1 MLEAAA
7 CRDQA
12 RERAK
17 QGGRRGR
24 ERGEGEVRLTVC
36 ESESASG
43 GGGGGGR
50 GGRAYVG
57 SKKPATDGRK
67 DETELEFPL
76 AFMRFVSRE
85 LLVLPQRCL

>member
-1 MLEAAA
+1 MS
-7 CRDQA
+7 
-12 RERAK
+12 ERA
-17 QGGRRGR
+17 
-24 ERGEGEVRLTVC
+24 
-36 ESESASG
+36 S
-43 GGGGGGR
+43 GGGGGR

-57 SKKPATDGRK
+57 SEKPATDGRK